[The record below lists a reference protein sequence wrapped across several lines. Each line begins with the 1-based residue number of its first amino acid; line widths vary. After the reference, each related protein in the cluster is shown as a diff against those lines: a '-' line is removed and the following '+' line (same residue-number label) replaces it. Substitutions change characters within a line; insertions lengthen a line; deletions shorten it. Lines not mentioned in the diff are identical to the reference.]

1 MHVCTRVC
9 VHVCVG
15 GWRTTD
21 SGASQGTKPPLS
33 PAPGSGRDGS
43 SSILFNTLKES
54 RGSWGLRRGGSWAS
68 QAGRAGG
75 PPIFYLP
82 CSLVPLPLPCSKD
95 PNPFLVP
102 NTPAPGPHNRQAGA
116 HHPRHQNTSLG
127 PGHQD
132 PHSGVGAGKPAP
144 VLPNLPSPPPDSTP
158 NFYTSEIR
166 LKETLKAALKG

>member
-82 CSLVPLPLPCSKD
+82 CSLVPLPLPCSKG

-116 HHPRHQNTSLG
+116 HHPRHQNTSWAQATRAPTREWVLG
-127 PGHQD
+127 NQPPCSLTSPLHPQT
-132 PHSGVGAGKPAP
+132 PPQIFILVKSG
-144 VLPNLPSPPPDSTP
+144 
-158 NFYTSEIR
+158 
-166 LKETLKAALKG
+166 